1 MADSSWTIRAARP
14 DDGEFIGD
22 MLTEAV
28 NWSPERN
35 LSREEIL
42 SIPELAHYATGWP
55 RLSDG
60 NFFTF

>member
-1 MADSSWTIRAARP
+1 
-14 DDGEFIGD
+14 

>member
-1 MADSSWTIRAARP
+1 LDHL
-14 DDGEFIGD
+14 GD

-42 SIPELAHYATGWP
+42 SIPELAHYATGRP
-55 RLSDG
+55 RLGDG
-60 NFFTF
+60 TSLLFDDSLLTSAWQK